1 VKKNKRIT
9 SLFIYLIT
17 GCCAIYAQNTQC
29 YSDIINESLSGLRL
43 IDKQWEQSS
52 FVSFGEESVTCVRQV
67 ENGFVAITNVDT
79 CFFASFYFYHI
90 SNNGEI
96 LSRYRL
102 SNANFSIDNK
112 NNFIEKDGVVHYF
125 INRRESKEFVYDLK
139 RMKHSVAHDFIIN
152 WDAINQWD
160 SVCSY
165 TSPSG
170 KYSVEI
176 RDVSLIFRNV
186 NKNELDTLITLSD
199 DCTMSF
205 GRGAWST
212 KKNKFYF
219 NNWGAV
225 SCIWEV
231 DFRKNTLAKIVPE
244 LRAKNPICF
253 IDNGIDKVMYC
264 LGHRLMVAH

>member
-1 VKKNKRIT
+1 MKKYSRIT
-9 SLFIYLIT
+9 SVFIYLII
-17 GCCAIYAQNTQC
+17 GCSTIYAQG
-29 YSDIINESLSGLRL
+29 YSKMANESLNGLKL

-79 CFFASFYFYHI
+79 CVFAPFYFYHI
-90 SNNGEI
+90 GKNGEI

-102 SNANFSIDNK
+102 NNANFSIDNK

-125 INRRESKEFVYDLK
+125 VNRREKKEFEYDLK
-139 RMKHSVAHDFIIN
+139 QMKHSVAHRFIID
-152 WDAINQWD
+152 WDAIKHWD

-165 TSPSG
+165 PSPSG
-170 KYSVEI
+170 RYSVEI
-176 RDVSLIFRNV
+176 KDVSLVFRNL
-186 NKNELDTLITLSD
+186 NKNESDTLVALSD
-199 DCTMSF
+199 DSPMAF
-205 GRGAWST
+205 GRGAWSI

-219 NNWGAV
+219 NNWGDV

-253 IDNGIDKVMYC
+253 IDNGTDKVMYC